1 MARLL
6 TECLYFTNSNFTAIF
21 KIFGAYVVI
30 TSLVS
35 PFIDLMTMSSSSEGG
50 YFLYLFLLSFVHTYL
65 MARFIK
71 FMAFSV
77 SGHPQDQAVPLK
89 VWWRLLIVYFF
100 YGVAV
105 FLGFIALI
113 VPGLYITAK
122 YGFADFEAILN
133 DKPVF
138 SALSESWQDTK
149 GITSRLM
156 LVSAFIIGSQFVL
169 GFILGFIGDAST
181 LLYIM
186 TEIVYGL
193 ISTSLTIFMS
203 IVYFRLYSEA
213 RSVEEISIEEKA

>member
-1 MARLL
+1 MSKLL
-6 TECLYFTNSNFTAIF
+6 TECLYFANSNFTAIF
-21 KIFGAYVVI
+21 KIFGPYVVI
-30 TSLVS
+30 TSLAS
-35 PFIDLMTMSSSSEGG
+35 PFIDLITMSSSYEWG

-77 SGHPQDQAVPLK
+77 SGQPQDQTVPLQL
-89 VWWRLLIVYFF
+89 WWRLLVVYFF

-138 SALSESWQDTK
+138 SALSESWQETK

-156 LVSAFIIGSQFVL
+156 VVSTAIFGSQFVL
-169 GFILGFIGDAST
+169 GFILGFVGDASKS
-181 LLYIM
+181 LYVM
-186 TEIVYGL
+186 TEILYGL
-193 ISTSLTIFMS
+193 LATSLTIFMS

-213 RSVEEISIEEKA
+213 RSVEKISTEEKA